1 MHFGREG
8 SVYPIALMCDSAGKL
23 CRQEYMYL
31 GRGGQTL
38 VDKDTHGG
46 TLVGTVPRVEEMG
59 TGLIQLAMEHT
70 GGWYLSGMPAS
81 GGRRVHDW

>member
-46 TLVGTVPRVEEMG
+46 TLVGTVPNKVWG
-59 TGLIQLAMEHT
+59 SL
-70 GGWYLSGMPAS
+70 
-81 GGRRVHDW
+81 